1 MIITQILQ
9 RIKGAGY
16 VRYLNNKFYDK
27 DDQEIVVATEAGGGG
42 SGDITADV
50 INAADAKATPV
61 DGDKLGLTDS
71 AAGGV
76 LRSLSILNLKAFIVA
91 YLKSLDFVRVN
102 ADKDLLSGTDVVV
115 TQAATG
121 MRYSF
126 NVDTGLT
133 DTASG
138 EAKMNNAAPVAGN
151 TVIVTI
157 DYFDKNGTDMSAFM
171 GAWQASGTIALRS
184 ASTIDTSFAV
194 LSILTVADQDPT
206 TSFQI
211 SGKYIGGTSFVGG
224 ESCVIQ
230 YTAPTSV
237 GDAINAASAKTTPVD
252 ADKLALI
259 DSAASNV
266 LKYLTWASL
275 KAAIDAY
282 LKTLG
287 YTRLDSN
294 GNMLDGSNNIVD
306 GVNPVY
312 ALASAPVSGITE
324 LPAANAMTNG
334 SVIALHKDCL
344 VGAGANPLG
353 ILLRPDTLANV
364 FRPAG
369 DRAIL
374 YSKRFG
380 NFTTPTLK
388 MTDTTQATSNIFD
401 IGTNIKIPG
410 GLLYSGC
417 KLEIR
422 MQFRRNV
429 AVVGLGNVLVIGY
442 MGTDAAVPS
451 NNPIFW
457 QANLNDSNDR
467 DASPAPVISV
477 LSGTTAFSTNNISP
491 GEAGI
496 VTAFLEMG
504 PTNFAVASDMYI
516 EWAVS
521 TTLNANNNVDFLG
534 YEIVLVA
541 I

>member
-27 DDQEIVVATEAGGGG
+27 DDQEIVVATGGGGGG

-50 INAADAKATPV
+50 INAADAKVTPV

-76 LRSLSILNLKAFIVA
+76 LRSLSILNLKAWIVT

-133 DTASG
+133 DTVSG

-157 DYFDKNGTDMSAFM
+157 DYFDKNGTDMSDFM

-237 GDAINAASAKTTPVD
+237 GDAINASSAKTTPAD
-252 ADKLALI
+252 ADKIALI

-266 LKYLTWASL
+266 LKYLAWSSL
-275 KAAIDAY
+275 KIAIDAY

-287 YTRLDSN
+287 YARLDSN

-306 GVNPVY
+306 GINPVY

-344 VGAGANPLG
+344 VGAGANTLG
-353 ILLRPDTLANV
+353 VLLRPDTANNV
-364 FRPAG
+364 FRFAC
-369 DRAIL
+369 DRALL

-380 NFTTPTLK
+380 TVAAPTLT
-388 MTDTTQATSNIFD
+388 MTNTTQATSPKFN
-401 IGTNIKIPG
+401 IGTDIKIPG

-417 KLEIR
+417 RLMIS
-422 MQFRRNV
+422 MNFRRNV
-429 AVVGLGNVLVIGY
+429 SLVGLGVVVVRGY
-442 MGTDAAVPS
+442 IGTDAATQTNNSVFHEISMTDADNRDVFPS
-451 NNPIFW
+451 PE
-457 QANLNDSNDR
+457 
-467 DASPAPVISV
+467 ISF
-477 LSGTTAFSTNNISP
+477 LSATTAISTNNISR
-491 GEAGI
+491 GEAGTA
-496 VTAFLEMG
+496 TAFKDLS
-504 PTNFAVASDMYI
+504 TLLQVASDMTI
-516 EWAVS
+516 SWGVVTS
-521 TTLNANNNVDFLG
+521 LDANNTIDFLG
-534 YEIVLVA
+534 YDVWAVSQ
-541 I
+541 